1 MLHLH
6 VPWNVVGLNE
16 KQFSSTRT
24 TRIYIYFWGGGG
36 GGVSLCLGGGEI
48 IVVIFETSHGLL
60 NVK

>member
-16 KQFSSTRT
+16 KQFPSTRT
-24 TRIYIYFWGGGG
+24 TRIFFWEGRC
-36 GGVSLCLGGGEI
+36 VSLCLGGGEI
-48 IVVIFETSHGLL
+48 IVVVFDSSRGLL